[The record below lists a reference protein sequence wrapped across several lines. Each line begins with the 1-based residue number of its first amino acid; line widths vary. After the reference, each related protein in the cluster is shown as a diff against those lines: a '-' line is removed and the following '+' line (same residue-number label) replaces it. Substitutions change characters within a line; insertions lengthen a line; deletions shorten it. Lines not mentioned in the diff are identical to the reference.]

1 MNTKAR
7 KGPPRPA
14 PTGKPALPAEARAS
28 SPGIRFRLDFHAQCS
43 VGIGKISLLEA
54 IARSGSLSQAA
65 RDMGMSY
72 RRAWLLIDSMNA
84 DFDTR
89 VISATVGGSGG
100 GGTQLTAFGR
110 DLVQAYR
117 NLEARIA
124 PLAVEHM
131 SEVVTHVP
139 GARSGSGTA
148 GSQPRGRLSRPL
160 KHAG

>member
-1 MNTKAR
+1 MSTKVR

-14 PTGKPALPAEARAS
+14 PTGKSALPAEVRAS

-54 IARSGSLSQAA
+54 IARTGSLSQAA
-65 RDMGMSY
+65 RDIGMSY

-100 GGTQLTAFGR
+100 GGTQLTSFGR
-110 DLVQAYR
+110 ELVQAYR

-124 PLAVEHM
+124 PLALEQM
-131 SEVVTHVP
+131 SEVLTHVAGP
-139 GARSGSGTA
+139 RRGARPA
-148 GSQPRGRLSRPL
+148 RRQKLSVPL
-160 KHAG
+160 T

>member
-1 MNTKAR
+1 MSTKVR

-14 PTGKPALPAEARAS
+14 PTGKLALPAEVRAS
-28 SPGIRFRLDFHAQCS
+28 SPGIRFRLDFHDQCS

-54 IARSGSLSQAA
+54 IARTGSLSQAA
-65 RDMGMSY
+65 RDIGMSY

-100 GGTQLTAFGR
+100 GGTQLTSFGR
-110 DLVQAYR
+110 VLVQAYR

-124 PLAVEHM
+124 PLAQEHM
-131 SEVVTHVP
+131 SEVLTHVA
-139 GARSGSGTA
+139 GARRGTRPA
-148 GSQPRGRLSRPL
+148 RRQKLSVPL
-160 KHAG
+160 T